1 MSQFL
6 SNPFDDHW
14 QACKCLLS
22 YLKGTIHFGLEFY
35 HSGDLQL
42 NYFTDADWACD
53 KDDRKSVAGYAVF
66 LGSNLVSWSSK
77 KQHVVSRSSIESE
90 YRALASAT
98 S

>member
-1 MSQFL
+1 MSQFF

-14 QACKCLLS
+14 LACKCLLS

-53 KDDRKSVAGYAVF
+53 KDDRKSVARYAGF